1 MAFDNHVLTGDHTL
15 KSSPVSNPLFHCHL
29 SNLLKVCIKCDPD
42 SFCSKKT
49 PCSISIIGNHY
60 EAIILREKLDTSTR
74 ASLFLSVQNLSFVV
88 SLSGPRCPVPA
99 VVAAPPLAT
108 PHGVSGFSQTKLD
121 GPSSCTQQYPASL
134 PSLVAFPA
142 PSLSL
147 LLIFAHITRMLL
159 SRLRVSWFQKA
170 LLGTPT
176 DLSAP
181 LLVPQSE
188 PLTGP
193 Y

>member
-1 MAFDNHVLTGDHTL
+1 MAFDNHVLAGDHTL

-29 SNLLKVCIKCDPD
+29 SNLLKVCVKCDPD

-49 PCSISIIGNHY
+49 PCSISTIGNHY

-74 ASLFLSVQNLSFVV
+74 GSLFLSLSFAV
-88 SLSGPRCPVPA
+88 SLSCPRCPVPA
-99 VVAAPPLAT
+99 DVAAPPLAT

-121 GPSSCTQQYPASL
+121 GPSSCTQQYPASW

-147 LLIFAHITRMLL
+147 LLIFTHITCMLL
-159 SRLRVSWFQKA
+159 SRLRVSWFQRPF
-170 LLGTPT
+170 LG
-176 DLSAP
+176 
-181 LLVPQSE
+181 PQQ
-188 PLTGP
+188 T
-193 Y
+193 